1 MKMSS
6 STLMLTYLREFMV
19 RFKQDF
25 MTLFIFGEI
34 GGNMK
39 RALFLSVLMLFLLVP
54 TNVEAQ
60 GAPIG
65 VEIECDQSTININV
79 HPEQNEPVTVPCT
92 VKNTGSFVQDISI
105 ESEVE
110 GNDFSLSLSED
121 SFEKVEAGEEMP
133 FSAVFAASPR
143 IAVITEDFTITGRVT
158 SWGMDPIMVPW
169 GQMNSTGQIAGT
181 VNSLPYSRM
190 DLEVSNPSARNIEV
204 GEEAAIQFTIFNDGN
219 RIDNLEVEIVNLQEL
234 EDAGFK
240 FVSDPFFRAT
250 VNPGSSSDQGDIILQ
265 APDEASSDITV
276 QVELRAFSKL
286 DLDAEASEVT
296 IRVNVA
302 ASSGAGGS
310 IGLDDISSMSEDN
323 VAMIAMGGGGLIA
336 LIFLL
341 VIISRLTK
349 KAGKQKIAAK
359 EAKRVAKAEKK
370 ANKAGRKVKKKSGTS
385 RKKIAKEPVEELDFD
400 DLDDLDDDFD
410 FEDI

>member
-1 MKMSS
+1 
-6 STLMLTYLREFMV
+6 
-19 RFKQDF
+19 
-25 MTLFIFGEI
+25 MTLFIFAKS

-39 RALFLSVLMLFLLVP
+39 RALFISVLMLFLLVP

-79 HPEQNEPVTVPCT
+79 HPEQNQPVSVSCT
-92 VKNTGSFVQDISI
+92 VKNTGSFAQDISL

-110 GNDFSLSLSED
+110 GNDFSLTLSED
-121 SFEKVEAGEEMP
+121 SFEQVAAGDEMP
-133 FSAVFAASPR
+133 FTAVFAASPR
-143 IAVITEDFTITGRVT
+143 IAVITEDFTIIGRVT
-158 SWGMDPIMVPW
+158 SWGMEPVMVPW
-169 GQMNSTGQIAGT
+169 GQMNSTNQIAGT

-219 RIDNLEVEIVNLQEL
+219 RIDNLEVQIVNLQEL

-265 APDEASSDITV
+265 APDEASSEISV
-276 QVELRAFSKL
+276 QVELRAFSSL
-286 DLDAEASEVT
+286 DPDAEPSEVS

-302 ASSGAGGS
+302 ASSGGGGS
-310 IGLDDISSMSEDN
+310 IGLDDISSMSEDS
-323 VAMIAMGGGGLIA
+323 VAIIAMGVGGLIA
-336 LIFLL
+336 VIFLL

-349 KAGKQKIAAK
+349 RAGKQKIAAK
-359 EAKRVAKAEKK
+359 EAKRSAKAERKASKANRKARKK
-370 ANKAGRKVKKKSGTS
+370 AGISEEQ
-385 RKKIAKEPVEELDFD
+385 IAEEFDDDLDFD

-410 FEDI
+410 FEDL

>member
-1 MKMSS
+1 MRKSC
-6 STLMLTYLREFMV
+6 TTHTLTYLREYMV
-19 RFKQDF
+19 RFNQDF
-25 MTLFIFGEI
+25 MTLFIIGKS

-39 RALFLSVLMLFLLVP
+39 RALFISVLMLFLLVP

-65 VEIECDQSTININV
+65 IEIDCDQSTININV
-79 HPEQNEPVTVPCT
+79 HPEQNQPVSVSCT
-92 VKNTGSFVQDISI
+92 VKNTGSFAQDISL
-105 ESEVE
+105 ESDVE
-110 GNDFSLSLSED
+110 GNDFSLTLSED
-121 SFEKVEAGEEMP
+121 SFEQVAAGEEMP

-143 IAVITEDFTITGRVT
+143 IAVTTEDFTITGRVT
-158 SWGMDPIMVPW
+158 SWGMEPVMVPW

-219 RIDNLEVEIVNLQEL
+219 RIDNLEVQIVNLQEL

-265 APDEASSDITV
+265 APDEASSEISV
-276 QVELRAFSKL
+276 QVELRAFSSL
-286 DLDAEASEVT
+286 DLDAEPSEVS

-302 ASSGAGGS
+302 ASSGGGGS
-310 IGLDDISSMSEDN
+310 IGLDDIGSMSEDS
-323 VAMIAMGGGGLIA
+323 VAVIAMGVGGLIA
-336 LIFLL
+336 VIFLL

-359 EAKRVAKAEKK
+359 EAKRVAKAERK
-370 ANKAGRKVKKKSGTS
+370 ANKSGRKA
-385 RKKIAKEPVEELDFD
+385 RKKAGISEEQIAEEFDDDLDF
-400 DLDDLDDDFD
+400 DDLDDDFD
-410 FEDI
+410 FEDL

>member
-1 MKMSS
+1 
-6 STLMLTYLREFMV
+6 
-19 RFKQDF
+19 
-25 MTLFIFGEI
+25 
-34 GGNMK
+34 MK
-39 RALFLSVLMLFLLVP
+39 RALFISVLMLFLLVP

-79 HPEQNEPVTVPCT
+79 HPEQNQPVSVSCT
-92 VKNTGSFVQDISI
+92 VKNTGSFAQDISL

-110 GNDFSLSLSED
+110 GNDFSLTLSED
-121 SFEKVEAGEEMP
+121 SFEQVAAGDEMP
-133 FSAVFAASPR
+133 FTAVFAASPR
-143 IAVITEDFTITGRVT
+143 IAVITEDFTIIGRVT
-158 SWGMDPIMVPW
+158 SWGMEPVMVPW
-169 GQMNSTGQIAGT
+169 GQMNSTNQIAGT

-219 RIDNLEVEIVNLQEL
+219 RIDNLEVQIVNLQEL

-265 APDEASSDITV
+265 APDEASSEISV
-276 QVELRAFSKL
+276 QVELRAFSSL
-286 DLDAEASEVT
+286 DPDAEPSEVS

-302 ASSGAGGS
+302 ASSGGGGS
-310 IGLDDISSMSEDN
+310 IGLDDISSMSEDS
-323 VAMIAMGGGGLIA
+323 VAIIAMGVGGLIA
-336 LIFLL
+336 VIFLL

-349 KAGKQKIAAK
+349 RAGKQKIAAK
-359 EAKRVAKAEKK
+359 EAKRSAKAERKASKANRKARKK
-370 ANKAGRKVKKKSGTS
+370 AGISEEQ
-385 RKKIAKEPVEELDFD
+385 IAEEFDDDLDFD

-410 FEDI
+410 FEDL

>member
-1 MKMSS
+1 MRKSC
-6 STLMLTYLREFMV
+6 TTHTLTYLREYMV
-19 RFKQDF
+19 RVNQDF
-25 MTLFIFGEI
+25 MTLFIIGKS
-34 GGNMK
+34 GGNMR
-39 RALFLSVLMLFLLVP
+39 RALFISVLMLFLLVP

-60 GAPIG
+60 GTPIG
-65 VEIECDQSTININV
+65 VEIDCDQSTININV
-79 HPEQNEPVTVPCT
+79 HPEQNQPVSVSCT
-92 VKNTGSFVQDISI
+92 VKNTGSFAQDISI
-105 ESEVE
+105 ESDVE
-110 GNDFSLSLSED
+110 GNDFSLTLSED
-121 SFEKVEAGEEMP
+121 SFEQVAAGEEKS
-133 FSAVFAASPR
+133 FDAVFAASPR
-143 IAVITEDFTITGRVT
+143 IAVTTEDFTITGRVT
-158 SWGMDPIMVPW
+158 SWGMEPVMVPW

-219 RIDNLEVEIVNLQEL
+219 RIDNLEVQIVNLQEL

-265 APDEASSDITV
+265 APDEASSEISV
-276 QVELRAFSKL
+276 QVELRAFSSL
-286 DLDAEASEVT
+286 DPDAEPSEVS

-302 ASSGAGGS
+302 ASSGGGGS
-310 IGLDDISSMSEDN
+310 IGIDDISSMGEDS
-323 VAMIAMGGGGLIA
+323 VAIIAMGAGGLIA
-336 LIFLL
+336 VIFLL

-370 ANKAGRKVKKKSGTS
+370 AKKSGRKA
-385 RKKIAKEPVEELDFD
+385 RKKAGVSEEQIAEEFDEDLDFD

>member
-1 MKMSS
+1 
-6 STLMLTYLREFMV
+6 
-19 RFKQDF
+19 
-25 MTLFIFGEI
+25 MTLFIFAKS

-39 RALFLSVLMLFLLVP
+39 RALFISVLMLFLLVP

-65 VEIECDQSTININV
+65 VEIDCDQSTININV
-79 HPEQNEPVTVPCT
+79 HPEQNQPVSVSCT
-92 VKNTGSFVQDISI
+92 VKNTGSFAQDISL

-110 GNDFSLSLSED
+110 GNDFSLTLSED
-121 SFEKVEAGEEMP
+121 SFEQVAAGDEMP
-133 FSAVFAASPR
+133 FTAVFAASPR
-143 IAVITEDFTITGRVT
+143 IAVTTEDFTIIGRVT
-158 SWGMDPIMVPW
+158 SWGMEPVMVPW
-169 GQMNSTGQIAGT
+169 GQMNSTNQIAGT

-219 RIDNLEVEIVNLQEL
+219 RIDNLEVQIVNLQEL

-265 APDEASSDITV
+265 APDEASSEISV
-276 QVELRAFSKL
+276 QVELRAFSSL
-286 DLDAEASEVT
+286 DLDAEASEVS

-302 ASSGAGGS
+302 ASSGGGGS
-310 IGLDDISSMSEDN
+310 IGLDDISSMSEDS
-323 VAMIAMGGGGLIA
+323 VAIIAMGVGGLIA
-336 LIFLL
+336 VIFLL

-359 EAKRVAKAEKK
+359 EAKRSAKAERK
-370 ANKAGRKVKKKSGTS
+370 ANKARRKA
-385 RKKIAKEPVEELDFD
+385 RKKAGISEEQIAEEFDDDLDFD

-410 FEDI
+410 FEDL

>member
-1 MKMSS
+1 MKKFC
-6 STLMLTYLREFMV
+6 TILMLTYPREYTV
-19 RFKQDF
+19 RVNQDF
-25 MTLFIFGEI
+25 MTLFTLGMG

-39 RALFLSVLMLFLLVP
+39 RALFISVLMLFLLIP

-65 VEIECDQSTININV
+65 VEVDCDQSTININV
-79 HPEQNEPVTVPCT
+79 HPEQNEPVSVPCT
-92 VKNTGSFVQDISI
+92 VKNTGSFAQDISL
-105 ESEVE
+105 ESEVG
-110 GNDFSLSLSED
+110 GNDFSLTLSED
-121 SFEKVEAGEEMP
+121 SFEQIAAGEEMS
-133 FSAVFAASPR
+133 FTAVFAASPR

-158 SWGMDPIMVPW
+158 SWGMEPVMVPW

-250 VNPGSSSDQGDIILQ
+250 VNPGSSSDQGDIIMQ
-265 APDEASSDITV
+265 APDESSSEISV

-286 DLDAEASEVT
+286 DLDAEASEVS

-302 ASSGAGGS
+302 ASSGGGGS
-310 IGLDDISSMSEDN
+310 IGLDDISSMSEDS
-323 VAMIAMGGGGLIA
+323 VAIIAMGAGGLIA
-336 LIFLL
+336 VIFLL

-370 ANKAGRKVKKKSGTS
+370 ANKANRKAMKKSGAS
-385 RKKIAKEPVEELDFD
+385 KKKIVEEFDGDLDFD
-400 DLDDLDDDFD
+400 DLDDLDDEFD

>member
-1 MKMSS
+1 
-6 STLMLTYLREFMV
+6 MV

-25 MTLFIFGEI
+25 MTLFIFGVT

-39 RALFLSVLMLFLLVP
+39 RALFLSVLMLFLLFP

-65 VEIECDQSTININV
+65 VEIDCDQSTININV

-92 VKNTGSFVQDISI
+92 VKNTGSFVQDISL

-110 GNDFSLSLSED
+110 GNDFSLTLSED
-121 SFEKVEAGEEMP
+121 SFEKVEAGGEMP

-158 SWGMDPIMVPW
+158 SWGMEPIMVPW

-265 APDEASSDITV
+265 APDEASSDISV

-323 VAMIAMGGGGLIA
+323 VAMIAMGGGGLLA

-359 EAKRVAKAEKK
+359 EAKRVAKAEKR
-370 ANKAGRKVKKKSGTS
+370 ANKAERKGKKKSGTP
-385 RKKIAKEPVEELDFD
+385 RKKIAKEPVEDLDF
-400 DLDDLDDDFD
+400 DDLDDDFD

>member
-1 MKMSS
+1 
-6 STLMLTYLREFMV
+6 MV

>member
-25 MTLFIFGEI
+25 MTLFIFGEV

-323 VAMIAMGGGGLIA
+323 VAMIAMGGGGLVA

-370 ANKAGRKVKKKSGTS
+370 ANKAGRKLKKKSSTS

>member
-1 MKMSS
+1 
-6 STLMLTYLREFMV
+6 
-19 RFKQDF
+19 
-25 MTLFIFGEI
+25 MTLFIFAKS

-39 RALFLSVLMLFLLVP
+39 RALFISVLMLFLLVP

-79 HPEQNEPVTVPCT
+79 HPEQNQPVSVSCT
-92 VKNTGSFVQDISI
+92 VKNTGSFAQDISL

-110 GNDFSLSLSED
+110 GNDFSLTLSED
-121 SFEKVEAGEEMP
+121 SFEQVAAGDEMP
-133 FSAVFAASPR
+133 FTAVFAASPR
-143 IAVITEDFTITGRVT
+143 IAVITEDFTIIGRVT
-158 SWGMDPIMVPW
+158 SWGMEPVMVPW
-169 GQMNSTGQIAGT
+169 GQMNSTNQIAGT

-219 RIDNLEVEIVNLQEL
+219 RIDNLEVQIVNLQEL

-265 APDEASSDITV
+265 APDEASSEISV
-276 QVELRAFSKL
+276 QVELRAFSSL
-286 DLDAEASEVT
+286 DPDAEPSEVS

-302 ASSGAGGS
+302 ASSGGGGS
-310 IGLDDISSMSEDN
+310 IGLDDIGSMSEDS
-323 VAMIAMGGGGLIA
+323 VAIIAMGVGGLIA
-336 LIFLL
+336 VIFLL

-349 KAGKQKIAAK
+349 RAGKQKIAAK
-359 EAKRVAKAEKK
+359 EAKRSAKAERKASKANRKARKK
-370 ANKAGRKVKKKSGTS
+370 AGISEEQ
-385 RKKIAKEPVEELDFD
+385 IAEEFDDDLDFD
-400 DLDDLDDDFD
+400 DLR
-410 FEDI
+410 

>member
-1 MKMSS
+1 
-6 STLMLTYLREFMV
+6 MV
-19 RFKQDF
+19 RFNQDF
-25 MTLFIFGEI
+25 MTLFIIGKS
-34 GGNMK
+34 GGNMR
-39 RALFLSVLMLFLLVP
+39 RALFISVLMLFLLVP

-60 GAPIG
+60 GTPIG
-65 VEIECDQSTININV
+65 VEIDCDQSTININV
-79 HPEQNEPVTVPCT
+79 HPEQNQPVSVSCT
-92 VKNTGSFVQDISI
+92 VKNTGSFAQDISI
-105 ESEVE
+105 ESDVE
-110 GNDFSLSLSED
+110 GNDFSLTLSED
-121 SFEKVEAGEEMP
+121 SFEQVAAGEEKS
-133 FSAVFAASPR
+133 FDAVFAASPR
-143 IAVITEDFTITGRVT
+143 IAVTTEDFTITGRVT
-158 SWGMDPIMVPW
+158 SWGMEPVMVPW

-219 RIDNLEVEIVNLQEL
+219 RIDNLEVQIVNLQEL

-265 APDEASSDITV
+265 APGEASSEISV
-276 QVELRAFSKL
+276 QVELRAFSSL
-286 DLDAEASEVT
+286 DPDAEPSEVS

-302 ASSGAGGS
+302 ASSGGGGS
-310 IGLDDISSMSEDN
+310 IGIDDISSMGEDS
-323 VAMIAMGGGGLIA
+323 VAIIAMGAGGLIA
-336 LIFLL
+336 VIFLL

-370 ANKAGRKVKKKSGTS
+370 AKKSGRKA
-385 RKKIAKEPVEELDFD
+385 RKKAGISEEQIAEEFDEDLDFD

-410 FEDI
+410 FEDL

>member
-1 MKMSS
+1 MKRSS
-6 STLMLTYLREFMV
+6 STLMLIYLREFMV

-25 MTLFIFGEI
+25 MTLFIFGVT

-39 RALFLSVLMLFLLVP
+39 RALFLSVLMLFLLFP

-65 VEIECDQSTININV
+65 VEIDCDQSTININV

-92 VKNTGSFVQDISI
+92 VKNTGSFVQDISL

-110 GNDFSLSLSED
+110 GNDFSLTLSED
-121 SFEKVEAGEEMP
+121 SFEKVEAGGEMP

-158 SWGMDPIMVPW
+158 SWGMEPIMVPW

-265 APDEASSDITV
+265 APDEASSDISV

-323 VAMIAMGGGGLIA
+323 VAMIAMGGGGLLA

-359 EAKRVAKAEKK
+359 EAKRVAKAEKR
-370 ANKAGRKVKKKSGTS
+370 ANKAERKGKKKSGTP
-385 RKKIAKEPVEELDFD
+385 RKKIAKEPVEDLDF
-400 DLDDLDDDFD
+400 DDLDDDFD

>member
-1 MKMSS
+1 
-6 STLMLTYLREFMV
+6 
-19 RFKQDF
+19 
-25 MTLFIFGEI
+25 MTLFIFAKS

-39 RALFLSVLMLFLLVP
+39 RALFISVLMLFLLVP
-54 TNVEAQ
+54 NNVEAQ

-65 VEIECDQSTININV
+65 VEIDCDQSTININV
-79 HPEQNEPVTVPCT
+79 HPEQNQPVSVSCT
-92 VKNTGSFVQDISI
+92 VKNTGSFAQDISL

-110 GNDFSLSLSED
+110 GNDFSLTLSED
-121 SFEKVEAGEEMP
+121 SFEQVAAGDEMP
-133 FSAVFAASPR
+133 FTAVFAASPR
-143 IAVITEDFTITGRVT
+143 IAVTTEDFTIIGRVT
-158 SWGMDPIMVPW
+158 SWGMEPVMVPW
-169 GQMNSTGQIAGT
+169 GQMNSTNQIAGT

-219 RIDNLEVEIVNLQEL
+219 RIDNLEVQIVNLQEL

-265 APDEASSDITV
+265 APDEASSEISV
-276 QVELRAFSKL
+276 QVELRAFSSL
-286 DLDAEASEVT
+286 DPDAEPSEVS

-302 ASSGAGGS
+302 ASSGGGGS
-310 IGLDDISSMSEDN
+310 IGLDDISSMSEDS
-323 VAMIAMGGGGLIA
+323 VAIIAMGVGGLIA
-336 LIFLL
+336 VIFLL

-359 EAKRVAKAEKK
+359 EAKRSAKAERK
-370 ANKAGRKVKKKSGTS
+370 ANKARRKS
-385 RKKIAKEPVEELDFD
+385 RKKAGISEEQIAEEFDDDLDFD

-410 FEDI
+410 FEDL

>member
-1 MKMSS
+1 
-6 STLMLTYLREFMV
+6 MV
-19 RFKQDF
+19 RFNQDF
-25 MTLFIFGEI
+25 MTLFIIGKS
-34 GGNMK
+34 GGNMR
-39 RALFLSVLMLFLLVP
+39 RALFISVLMLFLLVP

-65 VEIECDQSTININV
+65 VEIDCDQSTININV
-79 HPEQNEPVTVPCT
+79 HPEQNQPVSVSCT
-92 VKNTGSFVQDISI
+92 VKNTGSFAQDISL
-105 ESEVE
+105 ESDVE
-110 GNDFSLSLSED
+110 GNDFSLTLSED
-121 SFEKVEAGEEMP
+121 SFEQVAAGEEKS
-133 FSAVFAASPR
+133 FDAVFAASPR
-143 IAVITEDFTITGRVT
+143 IAVTTEDFTITGRVI
-158 SWGMDPIMVPW
+158 SWGMEPVMVPW

-219 RIDNLEVEIVNLQEL
+219 RIDNLEVQIVNLQEL

-265 APDEASSDITV
+265 APDEASSEISV
-276 QVELRAFSKL
+276 QVELRAFSSL
-286 DLDAEASEVT
+286 DPDAEPSEVS

-302 ASSGAGGS
+302 ASSGGGGS
-310 IGLDDISSMSEDN
+310 IGIDDISSMGEDS
-323 VAMIAMGGGGLIA
+323 VAIIAMGAGGLVA
-336 LIFLL
+336 VIFLL

-359 EAKRVAKAEKK
+359 EAKRVAKAEKR
-370 ANKAGRKVKKKSGTS
+370 AKKSG
-385 RKKIAKEPVEELDFD
+385 RKAGKKAGISEEQIAEEFDDDLDFD

-410 FEDI
+410 FEDL

>member
-1 MKMSS
+1 
-6 STLMLTYLREFMV
+6 
-19 RFKQDF
+19 
-25 MTLFIFGEI
+25 
-34 GGNMK
+34 MK
-39 RALFLSVLMLFLLVP
+39 RALFISVLMLFLLVP

-79 HPEQNEPVTVPCT
+79 HPEQNQPVSVSCT
-92 VKNTGSFVQDISI
+92 VKNTGSFAQDISL

-110 GNDFSLSLSED
+110 GNDFSLTLSED
-121 SFEKVEAGEEMP
+121 SFEQVAAGDEMP
-133 FSAVFAASPR
+133 FTAVFAASPR
-143 IAVITEDFTITGRVT
+143 IAVITEDFTIIGRVT
-158 SWGMDPIMVPW
+158 SWGMEPVMVPW
-169 GQMNSTGQIAGT
+169 GQMNSTNQIAGT

-219 RIDNLEVEIVNLQEL
+219 RIDNLEVQIVNLQEL

-265 APDEASSDITV
+265 APDEASSEISV
-276 QVELRAFSKL
+276 QVELRAFSSL
-286 DLDAEASEVT
+286 DPDAEPSEVS

-302 ASSGAGGS
+302 ASSGGGGS
-310 IGLDDISSMSEDN
+310 IGLDDIGSMSEDS
-323 VAMIAMGGGGLIA
+323 VAIIAMGVGGLIA
-336 LIFLL
+336 VIFLL

-349 KAGKQKIAAK
+349 RAGKQKIAAK
-359 EAKRVAKAEKK
+359 EAKRSAKAERKASKANRKARKK
-370 ANKAGRKVKKKSGTS
+370 AGISEEQ
-385 RKKIAKEPVEELDFD
+385 IAEEFDDDLDFD

-410 FEDI
+410 FEDL

>member
-1 MKMSS
+1 
-6 STLMLTYLREFMV
+6 MV

-25 MTLFIFGEI
+25 MTLFIFGVT

-39 RALFLSVLMLFLLVP
+39 RALFLSVLMLFLLFP

-60 GAPIG
+60 AAPIG
-65 VEIECDQSTININV
+65 VEIDCDQSTININV

-92 VKNTGSFVQDISI
+92 VKNTGSFVQDISL

-110 GNDFSLSLSED
+110 GNDFSLTLSED
-121 SFEKVEAGEEMP
+121 SFEKVEAGGEMP

-158 SWGMDPIMVPW
+158 SWGMEPIMVPW

-265 APDEASSDITV
+265 APDEASSDISV

-323 VAMIAMGGGGLIA
+323 VAMIAMGGGGLLA

-359 EAKRVAKAEKK
+359 EAKRVAKAEKR
-370 ANKAGRKVKKKSGTS
+370 ANKAERKGKKKSGTP
-385 RKKIAKEPVEELDFD
+385 RKKIAKEPVEDLDF
-400 DLDDLDDDFD
+400 DDLDDDFD

>member
-1 MKMSS
+1 
-6 STLMLTYLREFMV
+6 MV

-25 MTLFIFGEI
+25 MTLFIFGVT

-39 RALFLSVLMLFLLVP
+39 RALFLSVLMLFLLFP

-65 VEIECDQSTININV
+65 VEIDCDQSTININV

-92 VKNTGSFVQDISI
+92 VKNTGSFVQDISL

-110 GNDFSLSLSED
+110 GNDFSLTLSED
-121 SFEKVEAGEEMP
+121 SFEKVEAGGEMP

-158 SWGMDPIMVPW
+158 SWGMEPIMVPW

-265 APDEASSDITV
+265 APDEASSDISV

-323 VAMIAMGGGGLIA
+323 VAMIAMGGGGLLA

-359 EAKRVAKAEKK
+359 EAKRVAKAEKR
-370 ANKAGRKVKKKSGTS
+370 ANKAERKGKKKSGTP
-385 RKKIAKEPVEELDFD
+385 RKKIAKEPVEDFD
-400 DLDDLDDDFD
+400 FDDLDDDFD

>member
-1 MKMSS
+1 
-6 STLMLTYLREFMV
+6 MV

-25 MTLFIFGEI
+25 MTLFIFGKG

-39 RALFLSVLMLFLLVP
+39 RALFISVLMLFLLVP

-65 VEIECDQSTININV
+65 VEVDCDQSTININV
-79 HPEQNEPVTVPCT
+79 HPEQNQPVTVPCT
-92 VKNTGSFVQDISI
+92 VKNTGSFAQDISL
-105 ESEVE
+105 ESEVQ
-110 GNDFSLSLSED
+110 GNDFSLTLSED
-121 SFEKVEAGEEMP
+121 SFDKVAAGEEAS

-143 IAVITEDFTITGRVT
+143 IAVITEDFTITARVT
-158 SWGMDPIMVPW
+158 SWGMEPVMVPW

-181 VNSLPYSRM
+181 VNSLAYSRM
-190 DLEVSNPSARNIEV
+190 DLEVSNPSARNIEA
-204 GEEAAIQFTIFNDGN
+204 GEEASIQFTIFNDGN
-219 RIDNLEVEIVNLQEL
+219 RIDNLEVEIINLQEL

-250 VNPGSSSDQGDIILQ
+250 VNPGSSSDQGDIVLQ
-265 APDEASSDITV
+265 APEEASSEISV

-286 DLDAEASEVT
+286 DQNAEGSEVS

-302 ASSGAGGS
+302 ASSGGGGS
-310 IGLDDISSMSEDN
+310 IGLDDISSLSEDN
-323 VAMIAMGGGGLIA
+323 VAIIAMGGGGLIA
-336 LIFLL
+336 VIFLL

-359 EAKRVAKAEKK
+359 EAKRAAKADKK
-370 ANKAGRKVKKKSGTS
+370 ANKAGRKAKRKAGIPE
-385 RKKIAKEPVEELDFD
+385 KKIAKDFDDDLDFD
-400 DLDDLDDDFD
+400 DITDLDDDFD

>member
-1 MKMSS
+1 
-6 STLMLTYLREFMV
+6 MV
-19 RFKQDF
+19 RVNQDF
-25 MTLFIFGEI
+25 MTLFIIGKS
-34 GGNMK
+34 GGNMR
-39 RALFLSVLMLFLLVP
+39 RALFISVLMLFLLVP

-65 VEIECDQSTININV
+65 VEIDCDQSTININV
-79 HPEQNEPVTVPCT
+79 HPEQNQPVSVSCT
-92 VKNTGSFVQDISI
+92 VKNTGSFAQDISI
-105 ESEVE
+105 ESDVE
-110 GNDFSLSLSED
+110 GNDFSLTLSED
-121 SFEKVEAGEEMP
+121 SFEQVAAGEEKS
-133 FSAVFAASPR
+133 FDAVFAASPR
-143 IAVITEDFTITGRVT
+143 IAVTTEDFTITGRVT
-158 SWGMDPIMVPW
+158 SWGMEPVMVPW

-190 DLEVSNPSARNIEV
+190 DLEVSNPYARNIEV

-219 RIDNLEVEIVNLQEL
+219 RIDNLEVQIVNLQEL

-265 APDEASSDITV
+265 APGEASSEISV
-276 QVELRAFSKL
+276 QVELRAFSSL
-286 DLDAEASEVT
+286 DPDAEPSEVS

-302 ASSGAGGS
+302 ASSGGGGS
-310 IGLDDISSMSEDN
+310 IGIDDISSMGEDS
-323 VAMIAMGGGGLIA
+323 VAIIAMGAGGLIA
-336 LIFLL
+336 VIFLL

-370 ANKAGRKVKKKSGTS
+370 AKKSGRKA
-385 RKKIAKEPVEELDFD
+385 RKKAGISEEQIAEEFDEDLDFD

-410 FEDI
+410 FEDL

>member
-1 MKMSS
+1 
-6 STLMLTYLREFMV
+6 
-19 RFKQDF
+19 
-25 MTLFIFGEI
+25 
-34 GGNMK
+34 MK
-39 RALFLSVLMLFLLVP
+39 RALFISVLMLFLLVP
-54 TNVEAQ
+54 NNVEAQ

-65 VEIECDQSTININV
+65 VEIDCDQSTININV
-79 HPEQNEPVTVPCT
+79 HPEQNQPVSVSCT
-92 VKNTGSFVQDISI
+92 VKNTGSFAQDISL

-110 GNDFSLSLSED
+110 GNDFSLTLSED
-121 SFEKVEAGEEMP
+121 SFEQVAAGDEMP
-133 FSAVFAASPR
+133 FTAVFAASPR
-143 IAVITEDFTITGRVT
+143 IAVTTEDFTIIGRVT
-158 SWGMDPIMVPW
+158 SWGMEPVMVPW
-169 GQMNSTGQIAGT
+169 GQMNSTNQIAGT

-219 RIDNLEVEIVNLQEL
+219 RIDNLEVQIVNLQEL

-265 APDEASSDITV
+265 APDEASSEISV
-276 QVELRAFSKL
+276 QVELRAFSSL
-286 DLDAEASEVT
+286 DPDAEPSEVS

-302 ASSGAGGS
+302 ASSGGGGS
-310 IGLDDISSMSEDN
+310 IGLDDISSMSEDS
-323 VAMIAMGGGGLIA
+323 VAIIAMGVGGLIA
-336 LIFLL
+336 VIFLL

-359 EAKRVAKAEKK
+359 EAKRSAKAERK
-370 ANKAGRKVKKKSGTS
+370 ANKARRKS
-385 RKKIAKEPVEELDFD
+385 RKKAGISEEQIAEEFDDDLDFD

-410 FEDI
+410 FEDL